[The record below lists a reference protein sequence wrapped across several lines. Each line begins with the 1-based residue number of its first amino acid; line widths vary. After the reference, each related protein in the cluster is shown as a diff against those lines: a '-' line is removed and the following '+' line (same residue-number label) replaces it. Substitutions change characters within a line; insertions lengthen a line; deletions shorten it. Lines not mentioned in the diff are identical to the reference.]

1 MIMIIMMVF
10 SMAVGPHDDDDD
22 NDGFQQAV
30 GPHVDDD
37 DAKLHDM
44 NIDYI

>member
-1 MIMIIMMVF
+1 MMMMIMMVF
-10 SMAVGPHDDDDD
+10 SM
-22 NDGFQQAV
+22 AV

-37 DAKLHDM
+37 DAKLHDV